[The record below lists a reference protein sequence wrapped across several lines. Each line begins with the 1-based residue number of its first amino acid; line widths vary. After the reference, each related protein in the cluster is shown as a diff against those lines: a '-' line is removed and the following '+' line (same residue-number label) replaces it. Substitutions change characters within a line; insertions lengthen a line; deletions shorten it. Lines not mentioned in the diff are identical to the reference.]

1 MTAQVTA
8 DPQVPHRP
16 RRGRHLA
23 LVAVLALSA
32 VSLCLSP
39 VLAPSAGAQAG
50 ATTTTDPVDNRRF
63 GDIIPKPNSGKAP
76 ETAGD
81 PGGWLQVSLFFLICA
96 AVVAIVFAVWRQS
109 RRARERRAAAGLDPV
124 ELAKQR
130 GEGVRQPR

>member
-1 MTAQVTA
+1 MTAQVTT
-8 DPQVPHRP
+8 DPQVPHR
-16 RRGRHLA
+16 RFRGRRLV
-23 LVAVLALSA
+23 LVATLALSA
-32 VSLCLSP
+32 LSLCLTP
-39 VLAPSAGAQAG
+39 MLAPSAGAQPG

-96 AVVAIVFAVWRQS
+96 AVIVIVLAVWRQS

-124 ELAKQR
+124 ELAKRR